1 MKRRWPDIDWRGIA
15 GFRNVA
21 VHAYLGVD
29 LEQVWTVVERDLSS
43 LERTVHEMLE
53 SLETR

>member
-1 MKRRWPDIDWRGIA
+1 M
-15 GFRNVA
+15 A

-29 LEQVWTVVERDLSS
+29 MEQVWIIVERDLPP
-43 LERTVHEMLE
+43 LGRTVHEMLE